1 MSAREGPP
9 GSTGP
14 APDKSPLSA
23 TDALAFLQS
32 RRAQDPDPTRESRRI
47 AYLQAASVLAGI
59 NDIKNLN
66 PFGTV
71 ASVPNEAFSL
81 LENDLVDAPTTKF
94 AGTVTLTTEAR
105 KEGLSGLGSP
115 SEMLSALAA
124 NPTERTGPIQQQFE
138 RYLQGNPPPIEQQ
151 TLEQLTETLQALSWL
166 DGLVAGLPAIDD
178 IRTRIEYL
186 RLLQPIEAL
195 AGDDVF
201 RGRTNELK
209 QLRDYVGV
217 VEPKTLLARAARA
230 VIEWTKLPD
239 QPALSLHG
247 PGGVGKSALVARFML
262 EHTRL
267 LVEERVPFAYLDLDR
282 PALDISDPLAL
293 TAEMVRQINLQFDGF
308 QRLYD
313 FVLKNV
319 KPVQPLAK
327 ITESTTGSPQVTTAE
342 EEADPLSDPRVVQD
356 RVGKSLSIMAD
367 LLGILVS
374 QFGSRPYLVVLDSF
388 EVAQYRG
395 EARATPF
402 WDVLRQIQQRAPF
415 LRVVI
420 SGRAPVMTL
429 TLAGRPPLSL
439 EVGDLDRDAAI
450 AFLQARGVADENLAK
465 RLVAQVGYVPLSLK
479 LVAELVR
486 RDAEV
491 SKGNVG
497 ITGNSRF
504 WFSVSDEVIQGQL
517 FTRILGHI
525 HNAKVRRLAHPGLAL
540 RRITTDSIL
549 NILNVP
555 CELDLKEFDEAQELF
570 DELSRETSLVT
581 RLTDEDSRPT
591 LLHRPELRRI
601 MLKLL
606 QQKAPAQVMRI
617 HTAAI
622 AWYSKQQTLR
632 ARAECLYHQLQLGQ
646 SVTAEQVKDPEIR
659 FSLQTSLEELP
670 LQSQVALASFGFTVG
685 ADVLNRATRDQYEQ
699 YLASKVEEHLPYGQ
713 TSAEEARKLIWDTAI
728 KLDHPSPLYQA
739 TARVCAQL
747 RHDNEVQPWL
757 NRGLE
762 QAVATGDTEQ
772 ALALTAEKCWQ
783 LRNAAVPSRELP
795 ELLDT
800 LADYSAR
807 HEKLTYTIQHNL
819 QTIEL
824 SATLSKLNPS
834 DPRIAR
840 LLALVPMMD
849 AEMFWD
855 LLPAFAGS
863 PVLERLGEPNTVVVL
878 GKLVSAPASVF
889 DYARLPDQA
898 SNLAL
903 QAVLSNA
910 SQWGATEYDADKQF
924 VSPMRLLYSSWP
936 YRVLRV
942 RPGYGYNSAA
952 LSEAR

>member
-1 MSAREGPP
+1 VSAPKGSP
-9 GSTGP
+9 GTGP
-14 APDKSPLSA
+14 ETDKSPLSG

-32 RRAQDPDPTRESRRI
+32 RRTQRPDPARESRRS

-59 NDIKNLN
+59 NDIKALN
-66 PFGTV
+66 PLGSV
-71 ASVPNEAFSL
+71 ARAPNEAFAL
-81 LENDLVDAPTTKF
+81 LKNDLVDAPTAKF
-94 AGTVTLTTEAR
+94 AGPVTLTTEAR
-105 KEGLSGLGSP
+105 KAGLSALGSP
-115 SEMLSALAA
+115 GAMLNALAA
-124 NPTERTGPIQQQFE
+124 NPSERTGPIQEQFE
-138 RYLQGNPPPIEQQ
+138 RYLQGNSLPIEQQ
-151 TLEQLTETLQALSWL
+151 TLEQLTETLQALLWL
-166 DGLVAGLPAIDD
+166 DGLIDGLPAIDD
-178 IRTRIEYL
+178 VRTRIEYL
-186 RLLQPIEAL
+186 RLLQPAEAL

-201 RGRTNELK
+201 RGRSSELK

-217 VEPKTLLARAARA
+217 VEPKTLLARTARK
-230 VIEWTKLPD
+230 VIEWTKLPE
-239 QPALSLHG
+239 QPALSIHG
-247 PGGVGKSALVARFML
+247 PGGVGKSALVARFVL

-308 QRLYD
+308 QNLYD

-319 KPVQPLAK
+319 KPLQPVAK
-327 ITESTTGSPQVTTAE
+327 IIESTTGSPPVTTAE

-356 RVGKSLSIMAD
+356 RAGKSFSIMTD
-367 LLGILVS
+367 LFGILMS
-374 QFGSRPYLVVLDSF
+374 RFANRPYLVVIDSF

-402 WDVLRQIQQRAPF
+402 WDVLRRIQERAPF

-429 TLAGRPPLSL
+429 TLAGRLPLSL

-450 AFLQARGVADENLAK
+450 AFLQARGVGDENLAK
-465 RLVAQVGYVPLSLK
+465 RLVSQVGYVPLSLK

-486 RDAEV
+486 RDPEV
-491 SKGNVG
+491 SQGNVG

-504 WFSVSDEVIQGQL
+504 WFSVSGEVIQGQL

-525 HNAKVRRLAHPGLAL
+525 HNAKVRRLAHPGLTL
-540 RRITTDSIL
+540 RRITSDSIL

-555 CELDLKEFDEAQELF
+555 CELDLKEFDEAQDLF

-581 RLTDEDSRPT
+581 RLTDEDNRPT

-606 QQKAPAQVMRI
+606 QQKAPAQVVRI
-617 HTAAI
+617 HNAAI
-622 AWYSKQQTLR
+622 AWYSQEQTLR

-646 SVTAEQVKDPEIR
+646 SITAEQVKDPEIR

-670 LQSQVALASFGFTVG
+670 LQSQVLLASFGFTVG
-685 ADVLNRATRDQYEQ
+685 ADVLNRATQEEYER
-699 YLASKVEEHLPYGQ
+699 YLTARVEEHLSYGQ
-713 TSAEEARKLIWDTAI
+713 TSAEEARKLIWDTVI

-739 TARVCAQL
+739 AARVCAQL
-747 RHDNEVQPWL
+747 GQVNEVQQWL
-757 NRGLE
+757 ERGLE
-762 QAVATGDTEQ
+762 QAAAAGDTDQ

-783 LRNAAVPSRELP
+783 LRNATVPSPDLP
-795 ELLDT
+795 ALLDT

-807 HEKLTYTIQHNL
+807 HENLTYTMQHAL
-819 QTIEL
+819 QGIEL
-824 SATLSKLNPS
+824 AATSGTLDPS
-834 DPRIAR
+834 DPRIVR

-863 PVLERLGEPNTVVVL
+863 PVLERLGEPDTVVAL
-878 GKLVSAPASVF
+878 GKLVSDPSSVF
-889 DYARLPDQA
+889 DFARLPDQA

-903 QAVLSNA
+903 QALLSHV
-910 SQWGATEYDADKQF
+910 SQWGAPGYDANQQF
-924 VSPMRLLYSSWP
+924 VTPMRLLYSSWP
-936 YRVLRV
+936 FRVLRV
-942 RPGYGYNSAA
+942 RPGYGFNSAA